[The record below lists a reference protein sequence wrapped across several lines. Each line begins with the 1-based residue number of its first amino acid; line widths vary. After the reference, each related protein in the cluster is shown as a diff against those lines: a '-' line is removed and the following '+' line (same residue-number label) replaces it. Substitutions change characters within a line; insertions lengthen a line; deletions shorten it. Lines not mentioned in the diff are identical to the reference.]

1 MKRLLLVV
9 LIKTFGLY
17 STEVL
22 AQAPTNTN
30 WHLEKQA
37 NGITVY
43 TANVAHSDRK
53 YIKVTAELEGTL
65 NDVMAVFQNIAQQK
79 DWVYSTKQ
87 AYLIQ
92 QSNGHSLLYYN
103 ETSLP
108 WPASN
113 RDIAIS
119 MKLTEDSIQHKLIVT
134 QEGKPNAIPPNKGI
148 VRIPHLSANW
158 QFRKVAAKQL
168 SVDYFMD
175 IDPGGSLP
183 AWVINLFIAKGPY
196 ETFSKLRELLKT
208 Q

>member
-1 MKRLLLVV
+1 MKRLLLVI
-9 LIKTFGLY
+9 LISTGGLY
-17 STEVL
+17 GACVL
-22 AQAPTNTN
+22 AQAPPNTN

-37 NGITVY
+37 NGIKVY
-43 TANVAHSDRK
+43 SADVAHSDRK
-53 YIKVTAELEGTL
+53 YIKVTAELQGTL
-65 NDVMAVFQNIAQQK
+65 NNVEVVFRNIAQQK
-79 DWVYSTKQ
+79 AWVYSTKK

-92 QSNGHSLLYYN
+92 QSNDHTLLYYN

-119 MKLTEDSIQHKLIVT
+119 MKLTADTAQHKLVVT

-148 VRIPHLSANW
+148 VRIPRLSANW
-158 QFRKVAAKQL
+158 QFRKVAANQL

-196 ETFSKLRELLKT
+196 ETFSKLKELLKN